1 MCRRKDRIEK
11 EDYSSDSGGSDEDE
25 EYVER
30 YGEFESFT
38 QPSRRKK
45 RRHGRSK
52 EDAMLG
58 VFAEGSSDDD
68 RDLMRKNI
76 RYKEVN
82 FVEKEDEDEDEEQ
95 TLNVRED
102 EDE

>member
-1 MCRRKDRIEK
+1 MGRRKDRIAK
-11 EDYSSDSGGSDEDE
+11 EDYSSDSGGSEDEDE
-25 EYVER
+25 VFVQ

-52 EDAMLG
+52 EDSMLG
-58 VFAEGSSDDD
+58 IFGEGSSDDD

-76 RYKEVN
+76 RYRGVS
-82 FVEKEDEDEDEEQ
+82 FVEKEDDDQNDQQEDEE
-95 TLNVRED
+95 EH
-102 EDE
+102 